1 MSKQIVATCT
11 SNKKIYQLVLVVTG
25 DVGNKGF
32 DIISSLNYYCYTDD
46 GSRQLKHLP
55 LALMVIQTE
64 VIIGQNNAINLI
76 NSSINTI
83 LRKFNRQHVEKVDFL
98 HDLAELLKEEVG
110 NNADSIYQSLEKDF
124 EDGEHPV

>member
-25 DVGNKGF
+25 DVGDKRFG
-32 DIISSLNYYCYTDD
+32 IISSLNYYCYTNY

-55 LALMVIQTE
+55 MGVDGYLTE

-83 LRKFNRQHVEKVDFL
+83 LRKFNRPHVEKVDFL
-98 HDLAELLKEEVG
+98 RGLAELLKEEVG

>member
-46 GSRQLKHLP
+46 GSRQLKH
-55 LALMVIQTE
+55 
-64 VIIGQNNAINLI
+64 
-76 NSSINTI
+76 
-83 LRKFNRQHVEKVDFL
+83 
-98 HDLAELLKEEVG
+98 
-110 NNADSIYQSLEKDF
+110 
-124 EDGEHPV
+124 